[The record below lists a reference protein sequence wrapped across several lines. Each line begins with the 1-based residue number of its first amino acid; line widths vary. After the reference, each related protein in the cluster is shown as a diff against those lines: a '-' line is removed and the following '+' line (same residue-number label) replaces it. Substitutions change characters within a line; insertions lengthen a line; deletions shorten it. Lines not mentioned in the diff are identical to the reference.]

1 MSIDLLRA
9 IEDLPTPEVLVVGD
23 TPRDVACGK
32 FQGTRTVA
40 VATGRFDALEPVAGV
55 LKVLP

>member
-23 TPRDVACGK
+23 LILDRYVCGH
-32 FQGTRTVA
+32 V
-40 VATGRFDALEPVAGV
+40 GRISP
-55 LKVLP
+55 